1 MGRLGPRFIAR
12 ATGARASVNR
22 RDLAPREQSM
32 NQRSY
37 LDYNA
42 TAPLRDEAREAMLAA
57 LALDGNPSSVHAE
70 GRAARAAIE
79 AARAKV
85 AALVGARPE
94 EVIFTSGGTEAN
106 ALALAAQSGEAW
118 QCYLSAVEHPSVLS
132 GGRFY
137 RETTTIVPVTPD
149 GVIDLG
155 ILAKQLEKHHLGG
168 WRPFV
173 SLMAANN
180 ETGAIQP
187 VAETSTIVHA
197 AGGLLHT
204 DAVQA
209 AGRIKL
215 DMAALGG
222 DMLTL
227 SAHKLGGPKGVGA
240 LVLGNG
246 TSVQPLIKGG
256 GQERRR
262 RAGTE
267 NVAGI
272 VGFGVAA
279 ELAAAELEDMSR
291 IAALRGELEQRLAEI
306 APDGVVLSAKVE
318 RLPNTSCIAV
328 PGAKAETLVIGLDLA
343 GIAVSSGAACSS
355 GKVEAS
361 HVLRAMGVAEELA
374 QGAIRLS
381 LGFATKRDDIENFLK
396 AFADLIKRLRPRA
409 AA

>member
-1 MGRLGPRFIAR
+1 
-12 ATGARASVNR
+12 
-22 RDLAPREQSM
+22 M

-42 TAPLRDEAREAMLAA
+42 TAPLREEVREAVAAA
-57 LALDGNPSSVHAE
+57 LSLEGNPSSVHAE
-70 GRAARAAIE
+70 GRASRSAIE

-85 AALVGARPE
+85 AALVGAQPE
-94 EVIFTSGGTEAN
+94 DVIFTSGGTEAN
-106 ALALAAQSGEAW
+106 ALALAAQAGQAW
-118 QCYLSAVEHPSVLS
+118 HCYVSAVEHPSVLA

-137 RETTTIVPVTPD
+137 RETTTTIPVTQD
-149 GVIDLG
+149 GVIDRE
-155 ILAKQLEKHHLGG
+155 ILAKELEKHHLGG

-180 ETGAIQP
+180 ETGAVQP
-187 VAETSTIVHA
+187 VAETSKIVHA
-197 AGGLLHT
+197 AGGLFHT

-209 AGRIKL
+209 AGRIRL
-215 DMAALGG
+215 DMSALGA
-222 DMLTL
+222 DMLSL
-227 SAHKLGGPKGVGA
+227 SAHKIGGPKGVGA

-246 TSVQPLIKGG
+246 ASVEPLIKGG

-267 NVAGI
+267 NIAGI

-279 ELAAAELEDMSR
+279 ELAAAEL
-291 IAALRGELEQRLAEI
+291 ANVGALAKLRDELEQRALAI
-306 APDGVVLSAKVE
+306 APDAVVLSAGVE
-318 RLPNTSCIAV
+318 RVPNTSCIAV

-343 GIAVSSGAACSS
+343 GVAVSAGSACSS

-361 HVLRAMGVAEELA
+361 HVLRAMGVADELA

-381 LGFATKRDDIENFLK
+381 LGFATKRDDIERFLR
-396 AFADLIKRLRPRA
+396 AFEELIKRLRPKVA
-409 AA
+409 A

>member
-1 MGRLGPRFIAR
+1 
-12 ATGARASVNR
+12 
-22 RDLAPREQSM
+22 M

-42 TAPLRDEAREAMLAA
+42 TVPLRDEVRAA
-57 LALDGNPSSVHAE
+57 VIDVLSLTGNPSSVHEE

-85 AALVGARPE
+85 AKLVGARPE
-94 EVIFTSGGTEAN
+94 EVIFTSGGTESN
-106 ALALAAQSGEAW
+106 ALALSPQRGEAW
-118 QCYLSAVEHPSVLS
+118 HLYVSAIEHPSVLA
-132 GGRFY
+132 GGRFHP
-137 RETTTIVPVTPD
+137 ETMTQIPVTPD
-149 GVIDLG
+149 GVIDLE
-155 ILAKQLEKHHLGG
+155 ILASELAKHHLGG
-168 WRPFV
+168 WRPLV

-187 VAETSTIVHA
+187 VAEAAKIVKDT
-197 AGGLLHT
+197 GGLFHT

-209 AGRIKL
+209 AGRMRL
-215 DMAALGG
+215 DLAALGA
-222 DMLTL
+222 DKLSL
-227 SAHKLGGPKGVGA
+227 SAHKIGGPKGVGA
-240 LVLGNG
+240 LVLREVV
-246 TSVQPLIKGG
+246 SVEPLLKGG

-267 NVAGI
+267 NVPGI

-279 ELAAAELEDMSR
+279 ELASADLARVDEIVALRDELEAKIVS
-291 IAALRGELEQRLAEI
+291 I
-306 APDGVVLSAKVE
+306 APDAVVLSAGAA

-343 GIAVSSGAACSS
+343 GVAVSSGSACSS

-361 HVLRAMGVAEELA
+361 HVLAAMGVAPELA
-374 QGAIRLS
+374 QGAIRIS
-381 LGFATKRDDIENFLK
+381 LGFATRRDDIESFLQ
-396 AFADLIKRLRPRA
+396 AFGVLIKRLKQGRKA

>member
-1 MGRLGPRFIAR
+1 
-12 ATGARASVNR
+12 
-22 RDLAPREQSM
+22 M

-42 TAPLRDEAREAMLAA
+42 TAPLRAEVREAFAA
-57 LALDGNPSSVHAE
+57 TLYLYGNPSSVHAE

-85 AALVGARPE
+85 AGLVGARPE
-94 EVIFTSGGTEAN
+94 DVIFTSGGTEAN
-106 ALALAAQSGEAW
+106 ALALAAQAGGAW
-118 QCYLSAVEHPSVLS
+118 HCYMSAVEHPSVLS

-137 RETTTIVPVTPD
+137 PETTTRIPVTPD
-149 GVIDLG
+149 GVVDLE
-155 ILAKQLEKHHLGG
+155 ILAKELEKHHLGG

-187 VAETSTIVHA
+187 VAETSKIVHS

-215 DMAALGG
+215 DMAALGA
-222 DMLTL
+222 DMLSL

-240 LVLGNG
+240 LVVGNG
-246 TSVQPLIKGG
+246 VSIEPLIKGG
-256 GQERRR
+256 AQERRK

-279 ELAAAELEDMSR
+279 ELAARDLAKMGT
-291 IAALRGELEQRLAEI
+291 IAALRDELEKGALTI
-306 APDGVVLSAKVE
+306 APDAVVLAARVK
-318 RLPNTSCIAV
+318 RLPNTTCIAV

-343 GIAVSSGAACSS
+343 GVAVSSGSACSS

-361 HVLRAMGVAEELA
+361 HVLSAMGVAEEIA
-374 QGAIRLS
+374 QGAIRVS
-381 LGFATKRDDIENFLK
+381 LGFATKRADIENFLK
-396 AFADLIKRLRPRA
+396 AFAELIKRLRPRVA
-409 AA
+409 A

>member
-1 MGRLGPRFIAR
+1 
-12 ATGARASVNR
+12 
-22 RDLAPREQSM
+22 M

-42 TAPLRDEAREAMLAA
+42 TAPLRVEVGEAFAAA
-57 LALDGNPSSVHAE
+57 LSLYGNPSSVHAE

-94 EVIFTSGGTEAN
+94 DVIFTSGGTEAN

-118 QCYLSAVEHPSVLS
+118 HCYMSAVEHPSVLS

-137 RETTTIVPVTPD
+137 PETTTRIPVTPD
-149 GVIDLG
+149 GVVDLE
-155 ILAKQLEKHHLGG
+155 ILAKELEKHHLGG

-187 VAETSTIVHA
+187 VAETSKIVHS
-197 AGGLLHT
+197 AGGLFHT

-209 AGRIKL
+209 AGRIEL
-215 DMAALGG
+215 DMAALGA
-222 DMLTL
+222 DMLSL
-227 SAHKLGGPKGVGA
+227 SAHKIGGPKGVGA

-246 TSVQPLIKGG
+246 VSIEPLIKGG
-256 GQERRR
+256 AQERRK

-279 ELAAAELEDMSR
+279 ELAARDLAKIGT
-291 IAALRGELEQRLAEI
+291 IAALRDELERGALTI
-306 APDGVVLSAKVE
+306 APGAVVLAARVK
-318 RLPNTSCIAV
+318 RLPNTTCIAV

-343 GIAVSSGAACSS
+343 GVAVSSGSACSS

-361 HVLRAMGVAEELA
+361 HVLTAMGVAEEIA
-374 QGAIRLS
+374 QGAIRVS
-381 LGFATKRDDIENFLK
+381 LGFATKRADIENFFK
-396 AFADLIKRLRPRA
+396 AFAELIKRLRPRVA
-409 AA
+409 A